1 MKYFVKNPSIST
13 DSIFELIKRYKT
25 SILIVYITHVIT
37 IIEWLLYE
45 FLPNFQGILQVS
57 FQKEYSV
64 LILCIIIQEEMN
76 EFVYGKEKII

>member
-1 MKYFVKNPSIST
+1 MKYFVKNQSLSK

-45 FLPNFQGILQVS
+45 FLPNFQGIL
-57 FQKEYSV
+57 
-64 LILCIIIQEEMN
+64 
-76 EFVYGKEKII
+76 